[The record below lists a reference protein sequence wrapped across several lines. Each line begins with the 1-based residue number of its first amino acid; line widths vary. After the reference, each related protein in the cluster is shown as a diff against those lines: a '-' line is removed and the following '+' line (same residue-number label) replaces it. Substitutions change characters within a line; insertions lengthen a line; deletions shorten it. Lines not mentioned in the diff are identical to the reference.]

1 MMEYKNNNLIINKA
15 FMSKNN
21 ALKIQYNKD
30 VNQIFIHAGKKDNEK
45 WVWIKT
51 KFSDSEIG
59 DILRVLNGQTDKCS
73 FFHQFNGNTT
83 RTWINKKDGFVFFK
97 IEDISK
103 ALNSGEQ
110 EVLKVLLNK
119 IILLSNVNEDLENF

>member
-1 MMEYKNNNLIINKA
+1 
-15 FMSKNN
+15 MSKNN
-21 ALKIQYNKD
+21 ALKIQYNKNT
-30 VNQIFIHAGKKDNEK
+30 NQIYIHAGKKDNYK
-45 WVWIKT
+45 WVWIKS

-59 DILRVLNGQTDKCS
+59 EILRVLDGQTDKCS

-83 RTWINKKDGFVFFK
+83 RTWINKKDGFIFVK

-110 EVLKVLLNK
+110 EVMKVLLEK
-119 IILLSNVNEDLENF
+119 VILLANIKRTM

>member
-1 MMEYKNNNLIINKA
+1 MEYKNNGLIINKA

-21 ALKIQYNKD
+21 ALKIQYNKNT
-30 VNQIFIHAGKKDNEK
+30 NQIYIHAGKKDNYK
-45 WVWIKT
+45 WVWIKS

-59 DILRVLNGQTDKCS
+59 EILRVLDGQTDKCS

-83 RTWINKKDGFVFFK
+83 RTWINKKDGFIFVK

-110 EVLKVLLNK
+110 EVMKVLLEK
-119 IILLSNVNEDLENF
+119 VILLANIKRTM